1 MRMNRLAIVAF
12 MASIAVFAHLGA
24 LAADPPAT
32 PEEVIRSSGDQMVKT
47 VVERRSELESQPE
60 LIYQLVDEILLPHMD
75 FEAMAQLA
83 LGPVWREATPE
94 QRREFTAEFRNLLV
108 RTYSTAWLAYDN
120 QTIEYLPARPA
131 SRPDRATVTVR
142 LLESGGQRTI
152 LAYSLRLKDGVWK
165 VYDLSLDGVSLLTNY
180 RSEFP
185 ARVRAV
191 GLDGLIVEM
200 RGMSRDAVDG

>member
-1 MRMNRLAIVAF
+1 MRMNRFAVAAL
-12 MASIAVFAHLGA
+12 MASLAVFLHVGA
-24 LAADPPAT
+24 LAADPPLS
-32 PEEVIRSSGDQMVKT
+32 PEEVIRSSGDQMVTT
-47 VVERRSELESQPE
+47 VVERRAELETQPE

-83 LGPVWREATPE
+83 LGPPWRDATPE
-94 QRREFTAEFRNLLV
+94 QRREFTDEFRNLLV

-120 QTIEYLPARPA
+120 QTIEYLPVRPA

-152 LAYSLRLKDGVWK
+152 LAYSLRLKNGAWK
-165 VYDLSLDGVSLLTNY
+165 VYDLALDGVSLLTNY

-200 RGMSRDAVDG
+200 QGMSRDAVGG